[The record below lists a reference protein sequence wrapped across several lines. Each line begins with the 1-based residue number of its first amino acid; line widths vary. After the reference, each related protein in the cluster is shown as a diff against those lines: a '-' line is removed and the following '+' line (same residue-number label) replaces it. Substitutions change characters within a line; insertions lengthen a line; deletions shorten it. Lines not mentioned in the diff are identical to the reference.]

1 MKTVLASDGS
11 PAVQLYAA
19 QLFLT
24 HGLTK
29 DALQCVHLG
38 TTLEHISMAL
48 QIYLKLDRIDLAQSQ
63 LDLLRQ
69 ADEDAVLT
77 SLGAVHVAL
86 AGGSSTATDAAHY
99 LNSLSEQYGP
109 SPLLLNLSAC
119 ANCMTGNYEEA
130 ESKLLDCK
138 REFQQPNAD
147 TLINLIVCCQ
157 YLNKPC
163 DEYLQELKESFA
175 THAFLG
181 GLDRVEGAYARE
193 ALKYKVA
200 A

>member
-1 MKTVLASDGS
+1 
-11 PAVQLYAA
+11 
-19 QLFLT
+19 
-24 HGLTK
+24 
-29 DALQCVHLG
+29 
-38 TTLEHISMAL
+38 
-48 QIYLKLDRIDLAQSQ
+48 LDRIDLAQAQ

-119 ANCMTGNYEEA
+119 ANCMTGEYEEA
-130 ESKLLDCK
+130 EAKLLDCK

-163 DEYLQELKESFA
+163 DEYLQELESFA

-181 GLDRVEGAYARE
+181 GLDRVEGAYARRLSNTRSLHSVVQSIRRWD
-193 ALKYKVA
+193 ADR
-200 A
+200 